1 MKKES
6 REDIEI
12 NIKDIK
18 KSVYFITCLA
28 QLQKDSTMYGSLN
41 SKGDLMG
48 GIFDRWINT
57 IPESIIFNKK
67 LLKDASNGRK
77 VEVITDYYI
86 YDPSNDKAGIAPD
99 VIGIKVDNKIIPF
112 AKFDE
117 KWQPVTN
124 MPQIEIKT
132 NRKNHK
138 MVSFRNQGYDKKDL
152 EYLVFAETDFN
163 VDYIVP
169 LIKEEFYSEKIHKEL
184 KMNDEIFIIN
194 NVNEN
199 LEHTPSIDLSR
210 KNIGKVNVLYITTAK
225 YFKENSIRCEENQGI
240 EYYVNIKERENST
253 KEYVGKLK
261 DFGNKL
267 SNGLFRFNQKWYEYK
282 DQKDKSSRNEKIK
295 TVDLY
300 FSNIDAVDILS
311 ISKSSINIR
320 ASKNIQVFNETI
332 EKDKI
337 YIIELGRLS
346 RGKTEEFFISKS
358 AIQFLLDKENELVK
372 KLEKIIKEA

>member
-1 MKKES
+1 MKKENG
-6 REDIEI
+6 EYIEI

-18 KSVYFITCLA
+18 KSIYFITCLA

-67 LLKDASNGRK
+67 LLKEASNGRK

-112 AKFDE
+112 AQFDE
-117 KWQPVTN
+117 TWKAVSN

-138 MVSFRNQGYDKKDL
+138 MVSFRNQGYDKKDF

-163 VDYIVP
+163 VDYMVP
-169 LIKEEFYSEKIHKEL
+169 LIKEEFYSEKVHKEL

-194 NVNEN
+194 NINKN

-225 YFKENSIRCEENQGI
+225 YFKENSVKCEENQAI
-240 EYYVNIKERENST
+240 EYYVTVKERENSI

-261 DFGNKL
+261 DFGDIL
-267 SNGLFRFNQKWYEYK
+267 SNGLFRFNKKWYEYK

-300 FSNIDAVDILS
+300 FSNIDVVDILS

-320 ASKNIQVFNETI
+320 ASQNVKVFNEII

-358 AIQFLLDKENELVK
+358 AIPFLLDKENELVK
-372 KLEKIIKEA
+372 KLGKIIKEA